1 MPNFVIRE
9 AITADMPTI
18 LSIYANEV
26 LHGLATFEDTE
37 PTLQEML
44 LRRKVILDLG
54 FPYLVAERAGK
65 IVGYSYASTHRPRPA
80 YRYSVENS
88 VYVDKNHRGKGVG
101 CALLENLIEICEK
114 SGFMQMVAV
123 IGDSQNTGSIALHKS
138 LGFREVGMLYSVGF
152 KFDRW
157 VDTTIMQRALGT
169 GSGICVAKF

>member
-1 MPNFVIRE
+1 MTNYVIRK

-37 PTLQEML
+37 PTLQEMS

-54 FPYLVAERAGK
+54 LPYLVAERAGK
-65 IVGYSYASTHRPRPA
+65 IVGYSYASTYRPRPA

-101 CALLENLIEICEK
+101 YALLENLIEICEK
-114 SGFMQMVAV
+114 SGFRQMVAI
-123 IGDSQNTGSIALHKS
+123 IGDSQNMGSIALHKS
-138 LGFREVGMLYSVGF
+138 QGFREVGMLYSVGF

-157 VDTTIMQRALGT
+157 VDATIMQRALGSC
-169 GSGICVAKF
+169 SGG

>member
-1 MPNFVIRE
+1 MPNLVIRQ
-9 AITADMPTI
+9 AVTADMPTI
-18 LSIYANEV
+18 LAIYSHEV
-26 LHGLATFEDTE
+26 LHGLATFENTV
-37 PTLQEML
+37 PNLQEMS

-54 FPYLVAERAGK
+54 FPYLVAERAGT

-101 CALLENLIEICEK
+101 RALLEHLIEICEK
-114 SGFMQMVAV
+114 SGFRQIVAI

-138 LGFREVGMLYSVGF
+138 QGFREVGMLCSVGF

-157 VDTTIMQRALGT
+157 VDTTIMQRALG
-169 GSGICVAKF
+169 SCAS